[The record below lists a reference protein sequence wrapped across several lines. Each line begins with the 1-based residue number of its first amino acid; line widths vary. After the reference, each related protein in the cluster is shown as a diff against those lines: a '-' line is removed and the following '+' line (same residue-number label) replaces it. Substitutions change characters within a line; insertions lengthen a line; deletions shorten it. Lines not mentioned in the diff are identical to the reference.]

1 MDHPPRPDSL
11 SLLQSARTP
20 SAAPEPRVPSTSRDE
35 VAVRKSQ
42 KADREKL
49 RRDRLNDQFIELGN
63 TLDPDRPKNDKA
75 TIISD
80 TIQLLKD
87 LTAQVNQLKAEY
99 STFCEESCELTQEKN
114 DLREEKASLKSE
126 IESLNAQYQQ
136 RARAMYPWPVMD
148 HSVVMAPPSY
158 PYPVPVAVPSGPIP
172 VHPPIQPY
180 PFYATPNPSVIPNC
194 HSTLLPFATPNMQ
207 VEQLSGHYAPPLMQ
221 LGNQSLV
228 SSIKKDKS
236 KEKKHEKSGSSNDV
250 STDLELK
257 TPGSATD
264 DDSSSP
270 HRSSM
275 KSTRKDGNTAE
286 RSSSSHCSSP
296 RSVQDS
302 SSSSIVGGLNS
313 KAND

>member
-20 SAAPEPRVPSTSRDE
+20 SAAPEPRVPSASSRDE

-99 STFCEESCELTQEKN
+99 STFCEESLDEEKN

-148 HSVVMAPPSY
+148 HSVVMASPSY
-158 PYPVPVAVPSGPIP
+158 PYPVPIAVPSGPIP
-172 VHPPIQPY
+172 VHPPMQPY
-180 PFYATPNPSVIPNC
+180 PFYATPNPSVIPNS

-236 KEKKHEKSGSSNDV
+236 KERKHEKSGSSNDV

-296 RSVQDS
+296 CSVQDS
-302 SSSSIVGGLNS
+302 SSSSIVGGSNS